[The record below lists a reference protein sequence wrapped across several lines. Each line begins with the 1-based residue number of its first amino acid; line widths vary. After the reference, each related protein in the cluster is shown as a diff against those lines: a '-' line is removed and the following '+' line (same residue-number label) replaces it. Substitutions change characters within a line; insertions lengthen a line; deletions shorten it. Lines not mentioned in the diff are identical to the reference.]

1 MVCFFVW
8 KNRSARSILKR
19 FLALGFFFLLGMA
32 ACSPAVKQT
41 SPTRTGEAVLI
52 PYRTSTPAATMV
64 ASAEGKAAQPHTS
77 AATIPPPPTPT
88 PFTYE
93 VKKGDT
99 MLAIAI
105 NHGIKLEDLQA
116 ANPDVDP
123 RIMSVGT
130 RLVIPLNEQDGT
142 QGVQP
147 TPTPLP
153 VEMKAPD
160 CFPSADGG
168 LWCVASV
175 LNSQS
180 QAVENLSAWINLF
193 DSNGDVVTSTV
204 AYPPLNLLPDGKTIP
219 LLAFFPSSVLT
230 GTLDSFVPQAELITA
245 FPVAADGRRYLPLEV
260 QVSQQMIA
268 ASGLQAT
275 VQGRVDY
282 PQDASLPV
290 ATPTASTTVTPGVQ
304 TKTTPQPS
312 PPAKTVWLAAV
323 AYGQDGNIV
332 GVRKWEAAK
341 AIPPG
346 KHRDF
351 EITVYSLGPAIA
363 RVDVLLEARP

>member
-8 KNRSARSILKR
+8 KNRYARSILKL
-19 FLALGFFFLLGMA
+19 FLVLGFFFLLGMA
-32 ACSPAVKQT
+32 ACGPAVSQT
-41 SPTRTGEAVLI
+41 GPTRTGEAVLI
-52 PYRTSTPAATMV
+52 PYQTPTSTATM
-64 ASAEGKAAQPHTS
+64 AAIAEGKAVQPLTP

-123 RIMSVGT
+123 RILSVGT
-130 RLVIPLNEQDGT
+130 RLVIPLNKQDGMPE
-142 QGVQP
+142 VQP

-153 VEMKAPD
+153 VDVKAPD
-160 CFPSADGG
+160 CYSSADGG
-168 LWCVASV
+168 LWCLTTVH
-175 LNSQS
+175 NNQS

-193 DSNGDVVTSTV
+193 DSSGNVITGTI
-204 AYPPLNLLPDGKTIP
+204 AYPPLNLMSSGETIP
-219 LLAFFPSSVLT
+219 LLAFFPSSVLSST
-230 GTLDSFVPQAELITA
+230 QDSIVPQAELLSA
-245 FPVAADGRRYLPLEV
+245 FPVAADGGRYLPLDV
-260 QVSQQMIA
+260 QVAQQTID
-268 ASGLQAT
+268 ASGRQAT
-275 VQGRVDY
+275 VAGRVDY
-282 PQDASLPV
+282 PQEPSTPAT
-290 ATPTASTTVTPGVQ
+290 TPTKSATSTPDAQ
-304 TKTTPQPS
+304 RKSTPQPL
-312 PPAKTVWLAAV
+312 PAAKTVWLAAV
-323 AYGQDGNIV
+323 AYDQNGNIV

-341 AIPPG
+341 AIPRG

-351 EITVYSLGPAIA
+351 EITVYSLGPAIT